1 MGHWRFT
8 NSSQWSSLSWKI
20 CSLWIF

>member
-8 NSSQWSSLSWKI
+8 NSSQWSNLSWKI